1 MKLHAITNGIAIF
14 TSDNGK
20 IISTPIT
27 QGAKDV
33 LEWYYHNVPANQ
45 Y

>member
-1 MKLHAITNGIAIF
+1 MKLHAITNGFAVF
-14 TSDNGK
+14 TSSDGK
-20 IISTPIT
+20 IISEPIT

-33 LEWYYHNVPANQ
+33 LAWYYHNIPANQ